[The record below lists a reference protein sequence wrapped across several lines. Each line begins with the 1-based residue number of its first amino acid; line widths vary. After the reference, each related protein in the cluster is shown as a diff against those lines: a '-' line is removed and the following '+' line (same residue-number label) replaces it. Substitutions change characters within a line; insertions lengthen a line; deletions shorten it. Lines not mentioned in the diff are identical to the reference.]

1 MSGTDGLSNHI
12 RKYLLDK
19 TYYIIMKN
27 TGLHDILDELRDKES
42 LHVEIGWHPNGYA
55 YSIYR
60 INRRDTEPCYASSE
74 RYHNYRECLGAAI
87 VKAMNLAD

>member
-1 MSGTDGLSNHI
+1 
-12 RKYLLDK
+12 
-19 TYYIIMKN
+19 MKN
-27 TGLHDILDELRDKES
+27 TGLHDTLDELRDKES

>member
-1 MSGTDGLSNHI
+1 
-12 RKYLLDK
+12 
-19 TYYIIMKN
+19 MKN

-74 RYHNYRECLGAAI
+74 R
-87 VKAMNLAD
+87 

>member
-1 MSGTDGLSNHI
+1 
-12 RKYLLDK
+12 
-19 TYYIIMKN
+19 MKN

-55 YSIYR
+55 YAIYR
-60 INRRDTEPCYASSE
+60 IPAWKKNAFW
-74 RYHNYRECLGAAI
+74 NI